1 MKLGSG
7 WLPYG
12 TLSRTSCIAVSLRSP
27 GTPQVWDGFKGC
39 SGGQGKINTDVNC
52 LIVLNIP
59 LQRRQT
65 LLHLLAKLRAENQ
78 SVHQGSDRAKLHL
91 KVQRLGEHGFPFANW
106 VQREAVVGRPDRA
119 NVFDLISVMMTLLP
133 ASSTFLCIVE
143 GACVII
149 PSSGH
154 GLVTLRRSL

>member
-39 SGGQGKINTDVNC
+39 SGGQDKINTDVNC
-52 LIVLNIP
+52 LIVLNIL
-59 LQRRQT
+59 LQRCQT

-78 SVHQGSDRAKLHL
+78 SVHQGPDWAKLHL
-91 KVQRLGEHGFPFANW
+91 KVQRLGEHGFPFTNW
-106 VQREAVVGRPDRA
+106 VQREAVVGRLDRA
-119 NVFDLISVMMTLLP
+119 NIFDLISVMMARFPTGGM
-133 ASSTFLCIVE
+133 FLCIVE
-143 GACVII
+143 GVCVII
-149 PSSGH
+149 LS
-154 GLVTLRRSL
+154 